1 MGNTVLVTGAS
12 GLLGA
17 NVVRYLYDAGYQI
30 KVLVRSSANLS
41 ALADVPFRLC
51 YGSIDD
57 QATVDQAVSG
67 CDYVVHAASLTTQW
81 GVSYEEYKA
90 INVEA
95 TKFIAQACLKH
106 KVKKLIYI
114 STANTLGPGSLQQ
127 PGTELNAFSL
137 HHLNSGYINSKYI
150 ALQYIQEQVQ
160 QQGLPAVTISP
171 TFMIGK
177 YDIKPSSGQLLLHGL
192 NKKVLV
198 YPPGGKN
205 FVHVTDVCQ
214 GIHKAM
220 LVGQVGEVYLL
231 AGHNLTYKDFFQKL
245 RTQTAQSGNM
255 FKAPKLLLQSLG
267 RIGSLYRT
275 VSRRQVKLDYAAA
288 YMLCLDNYYSGAKA
302 SRDLDIQYQSI
313 DTAIEDALSWFRQN
327 NYC

>member
-1 MGNTVLVTGAS
+1 MNNTVLVTGAS

-17 NVVRYLYDAGYQI
+17 NAVRYLYQAGYQVKI
-30 KVLVRSSANLS
+30 LVRASANLS
-41 ALADVPFRLC
+41 AIADIPLGVS
-51 YGSIDD
+51 YGSIEDP
-57 QATVDQAVSG
+57 QAVDKAVAG

-81 GVSYEEYKA
+81 GVSYEDYKT
-90 INVEA
+90 INIEA
-95 TKFIAQACLKH
+95 TKYIAQACLKYG
-106 KVKKLIYI
+106 VQRLIYI
-114 STANTLGPGSLQQ
+114 STANTLGPGSLEQ

-160 QQGLPAVTISP
+160 QQGLPAITISP

-192 NKKVLV
+192 HKKLLV

-205 FVHVTDVCQ
+205 FVHVEDVCR
-214 GIHKAM
+214 GIHQAM
-220 LVGQVGEVYLL
+220 LTGTIGEVYLL
-231 AGHNLTYKDFFQKL
+231 AGHNLTYKDFFKKL
-245 RTQTAQSGNM
+245 HIQSEQSCRM
-255 FKAPKLLLQSLG
+255 FKAPRALLQSAG
-267 RIGSLYRT
+267 HIGSLYRKL
-275 VSRRQVKLDYAAA
+275 SRRPVKLDYAAA

-302 SRDLDIQYQSI
+302 SRELDIQYQSI
-313 DTAIEDALSWFRQN
+313 DTAIQDALSWFRQH